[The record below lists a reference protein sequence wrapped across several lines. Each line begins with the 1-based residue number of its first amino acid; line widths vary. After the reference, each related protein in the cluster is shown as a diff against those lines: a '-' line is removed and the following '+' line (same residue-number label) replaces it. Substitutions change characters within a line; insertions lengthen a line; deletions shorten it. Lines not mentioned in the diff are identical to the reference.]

1 MIEAERG
8 FSIDAA
14 LYPWG
19 TLPGDI
25 AGIGRLPSTG
35 GYLHRDLPCN
45 SVLGIAA
52 TGVAVSSPA
61 SDRPVL
67 TVTYELAEPHGLD
80 ALRAQLGAP
89 MSEERRDLSGYR
101 DPSAG
106 VARWARWRRP
116 TIDINLSIYGGVRS
130 VKFGR
135 SVGLV
140 SLNWSDVI
148 AAASPF
154 VPAWRAA
161 SSVLDDAARSVEAFR
176 RFDLPEPLRPAAEA
190 TEADSAD
197 LLAARRALFNRALLA
212 TPRPI
217 RDRLDPRAFALWRS
231 ASDGQWALSNAW
243 DTVPL
248 RDVRVDWSEIQP
260 AKGGGRSALSLGGWS
275 VVMPFGTAA
284 IAAAAAALASLP
296 HIVVEKHEGYDA

>member
-1 MIEAERG
+1 MIEADRG
-8 FSIDAA
+8 FRVDVAF
-14 LYPWG
+14 YPWG
-19 TLPGDI
+19 TPPGGI
-25 AGIGRLPSTG
+25 AGIGPLPSAG
-35 GYLHRDLPCN
+35 GYLHRDLPCD

-52 TGVAVSSPA
+52 TGVLVSAPA
-61 SDRPVL
+61 ADRPVL
-67 TVTYELAEPHGLD
+67 TVIYELAAPHGLD
-80 ALRAQLGAP
+80 TLRAQLGAP
-89 MSEERRDLSGYR
+89 MSDERRDLSGYR

-116 TIDINLSIYGGVRS
+116 TIDINLSIYGGVRC

-140 SLNWSDVI
+140 SFSWTDVI

-161 SSVLDDAARSVEAFR
+161 SSVLDDAARSLGAFR

-197 LLAARRALFNRALLA
+197 LFAARRALFNRALLA
-212 TPRPI
+212 TPRQI

-231 ASDGQWALSNAW
+231 DLDGQWALSSAW
-243 DTVPL
+243 DTVLL

-260 AKGGGRSALSLGGWS
+260 AKGGGRSALSVGGWS
-275 VVMPFGTAA
+275 VVMPYGTAA
-284 IAAAAAALASLP
+284 ITAAAHALASLP
-296 HIVVEKHEGYDA
+296 GVVVDKHEGYDA